1 MMITGIPRKDSP
13 TRWRLVRQAVLNR
26 DNWRCQECGRVARR
40 PEIDHRQPLH
50 LAPDKAW
57 DMDNLQT
64 LCAWPCHG
72 EKTRQENIA
81 RHARNNPKP
90 RRDAW
95 RQLVSELQNE
105 R

>member
-1 MMITGIPRKDSP
+1 MFITGIPRKDSP

-26 DNWRCQECGRVARR
+26 DNYRCQECGRVARK
-40 PEIDHRQPLH
+40 PEVDHKVPLH
-50 LAPDKAW
+50 RGGDAW
-57 DMDNLQT
+57 SMDNLQT

-81 RHARNNPKP
+81 RHARDKPKP

-95 RQLVSELQNE
+95 QKLVNEL
-105 R
+105 RT